1 MGATVPRLDCELT
14 IREAVGR
21 ALIAA
26 GWPQAAALPPDLPYH
41 VGSVTP
47 GWLQCADPASEAV
60 IRVYYRPLGVLGAD
74 TADVQRTQ
82 LLAYADALTR
92 AGWAT
97 CLERRGLPFLRVWKE
112 QTP

>member
-1 MGATVPRLDCELT
+1 MGATVSRLECELT

-47 GWLQCADPASEAV
+47 GWLLCADPESDAIV
-60 IRVYYRPLGVLGAD
+60 RVYYRPLGTLGAD
-74 TADVQRTQ
+74 TAEVQRTQ
-82 LLAYADALTR
+82 LAAYSAALGQ
-92 AGWAT
+92 AGWAAG
-97 CLERRGLPFLRVWKE
+97 LERRGLPFLRVWRA
-112 QTP
+112 TP